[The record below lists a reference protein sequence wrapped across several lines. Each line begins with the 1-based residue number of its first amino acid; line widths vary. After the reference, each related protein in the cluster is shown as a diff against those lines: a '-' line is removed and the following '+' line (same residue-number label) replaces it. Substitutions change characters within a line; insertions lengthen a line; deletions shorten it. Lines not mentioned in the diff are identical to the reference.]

1 MKKTVIYVLM
11 VFCAAFLF
19 VAFIPKAFCQT
30 NIMTV
35 KSYSSYISADTGD
48 FIVVGEVQN
57 NGTETITYGSLTGT
71 VYSNDGQA
79 LAEAY
84 YWYIYATQLL
94 PGDTAPFY
102 MGYSA
107 QYSISENI
115 DWTNQ
120 SIGRIDLQPFGIS
133 NTSAPL
139 NLTLSITEETPH
151 ADPVNGNFN
160 VSGLVV
166 NDGNQEM
173 ANVQVVG
180 AFYNSSGT
188 VIAVGYTS
196 YLSSPALPSGQA
208 VQFSVSPHDSTPEI
222 ISEITS
228 YRLHVISTGVPLAP
242 TATPSSTPTTSA
254 FPTPSESASPS
265 ATLTPSSSA
274 NTGTTPDGNLYL
286 IIGAVGVVVIVVVV
300 LAVLLKKR
308 SKA

>member
-1 MKKTVIYVLM
+1 MKKTAIYVLI

-19 VAFIPKAFCQT
+19 VTFVPKAFCQT

-94 PGDTAPFY
+94 PGDVAPFY
-102 MGYSA
+102 MGFSA

-151 ADPVNGNFN
+151 ADPGNGNFN

-166 NDGNQEM
+166 NEGTKDME
-173 ANVQVVG
+173 NVQVVG

-196 YLSSPALPSGQA
+196 YLSSPALPSGHT
-208 VQFSVSPHDSTPEI
+208 VQFSVSPHDSIPEI
-222 ISEITS
+222 MSKITS

-242 TATPSSTPTTSA
+242 TATPSSTPTASA
-254 FPTPSESASPS
+254 FPTPSESINPSAILTPSPS
-265 ATLTPSSSA
+265 ANA
-274 NTGTTPDGNLYL
+274 DTTPESNYP
-286 IIGAVGVVVIVVVV
+286 IIGAVAVVVVVVIA
-300 LAVLLKKR
+300 LAFLLKKR